1 MTAAAGHCQLGHTAE
16 EQEGEGAEEM
26 PGLHSLRR
34 DFEHKP
40 AGRLN
45 HGSFG
50 ATPVSVLQRQRH
62 YQQRWAERPDE
73 MFFRGELFADL
84 RLASASCIPLITSSD
99 KVLPQQVALIENAC
113 AATAMI
119 AHRWSKLIS
128 PGDVVFVLDCV
139 YGACRMCLQEHCCN
153 DPRIGGQLYTLSI
166 FEEHGSFPK
175 SPAVIVERFRCSLQ
189 KQIRRIG
196 QAVKDDRQTLEKH
209 RPARSHCK
217 LFFFLDYVSSQPA
230 FVLPVAE
237 MLRGIGVVLSTNLHA
252 EQSEAPLSL
261 GEICIDAAHAFA
273 VEGLDV
279 VRQFEGLPSE
289 LRPHWWFA
297 NLHKWAFAP
306 PTATVVYAKTPELM
320 FETSH
325 PMISWFYGKG
335 LREECL
341 WAGTRDYSSL
351 LSVPAAARFFQTW
364 RSPDGLGPP
373 AFSKAR
379 ILEAGKYLS
388 ALWGTSDNLPDPE
401 LVCALMMVELPRE
414 LDVGA
419 QDLPGL
425 PTSDTRERRS
435 VRTILRDDFNV
446 EAAVGSFGPSG
457 NFIRL
462 SYAVYNTWDDI
473 LSLGYGVIQILQA
486 QQSVSAKQQA
496 AE

>member
-1 MTAAAGHCQLGHTAE
+1 MTTAAGYCQQQGHDAE
-16 EQEGEGAEEM
+16 GQQEVEEV

-34 DFEHKP
+34 DFAHKP
-40 AGRLN
+40 PGRLN

-50 ATPVSVLQRQRH
+50 AAPVSVLQRQRQ
-62 YQQRWAERPDE
+62 YQQRWVERPDD

-84 RLASASCIPLITSSD
+84 RLASASCIPVITSSD
-99 KVLPQQVALIENAC
+99 NVLPQQVALTENAC

-128 PGDVVFVLDCV
+128 PGDVVLVLDCV
-139 YGACRMCLQEHCCN
+139 YGACRMCLQEHCSN

-166 FEEHGSFPK
+166 FEEYGSFPK
-175 SPAVIVERFRCSLQ
+175 CPGVIMERFRGSLQ
-189 KQIRRIG
+189 KQISCIVG
-196 QAVKDDRQTLEKH
+196 QAGKDDRQTFEKR
-209 RPARSHCK
+209 RPARRECK

-237 MLRGIGVVLSTNLHA
+237 MLREIGVLLSTNVHA
-252 EQSEAPLSL
+252 EQSEMQLSL
-261 GEICIDAAHAFA
+261 GEVCIDAAHAFA

-279 VRQFEGLPSE
+279 VQQFEDLPCE
-289 LRPHWWFA
+289 LKPHWWFA

-306 PTATVVYAKTPELM
+306 PTATVVYAKNAELM
-320 FETSH
+320 SQTSH

-335 LREECL
+335 LQEECL
-341 WAGTRDYSSL
+341 WAGTRDYSAL
-351 LSVPAAARFFQTW
+351 LSVPAAVRFFQTW
-364 RSPDGLGPP
+364 RSPDGLGPA

-388 ALWGTSDNLPDPE
+388 ALWGTSDSLPDPE

-425 PTSDTRERRS
+425 PTSDTKERRS

-446 EAAVGSFGPSG
+446 EAAVGSFGSCG

-473 LSLGYGVIQILQA
+473 LSLGRGVIQILQA
-486 QQSVSAKQQA
+486 QQSMKTEQEAQR
-496 AE
+496 